1 VKDQIKF
8 EGNIVDTSK
17 RKPDLMGA
25 PGAQTDGAK
34 RILAHLEH
42 GARLPV
48 SKPARAARWA
58 IDGWTLGLGLLLL
71 AMCGIAWLMHEKS
84 ASPSGFKASYSST
97 RTSPRHERKDEHI
110 QASTRLERALLDPGE
125 VIIEPA
131 ELPAAIVNDPAAQR
145 MQNRTETQAMT
156 GPRAIGPTG
165 YTPLDAVA
173 STPTPGPA
181 TLPVET
187 ARAASASASNGA
199 VGKYNSS
206 IKTASAATARATP
219 AATAASRDKAA
230 APANDTDVA
239 LLTALVAHA
248 GKPAVVAPERSR
260 DIVERRDGDSTT
272 DLLARCKQLGLI
284 EGMLCRSRI
293 CSGRW
298 ESDATCRAPAN

>member
-1 VKDQIKF
+1 M
-8 EGNIVDTSK
+8 GTS
-17 RKPDLMGA
+17 
-25 PGAQTDGAK
+25 GAQTDGAK

-42 GARLPV
+42 GARLPA
-48 SKPARAARWA
+48 SKPARATGWV

-71 AMCGIAWLMHEKS
+71 AMCGIAWLMHEKN

-97 RTSPRHERKDEHI
+97 RTSPRHERKDEHMRE
-110 QASTRLERALLDPGE
+110 STRLESALLEPGE

-131 ELPAAIVNDPAAQR
+131 ELPAAIVNDPATQR
-145 MQNRTETQAMT
+145 MQNRSEQAMT

-165 YTPLDAVA
+165 YTPTASVA
-173 STPTPGPA
+173 STPAPEPA

-187 ARAASASASNGA
+187 ARAASASASTGA
-199 VGKYNSS
+199 VGKYNSNT
-206 IKTASAATARATP
+206 KTASAATARATP
-219 AATAASRDKAA
+219 ATTAASRDKAA

-260 DIVERRDGDSTT
+260 DIVERREGDSTA

>member
-1 VKDQIKF
+1 
-8 EGNIVDTSK
+8 
-17 RKPDLMGA
+17 MGT
-25 PGAQTDGAK
+25 PGAQANGAK

-42 GARLPV
+42 GPRLPA
-48 SKPARAARWA
+48 SKPVRDAKWA

-84 ASPSGFKASYSST
+84 AAPSGFKASYGST

-110 QASTRLERALLDPGE
+110 RASTRLDSAMLEPGE

-131 ELPAAIVNDPAAQR
+131 ELPAAIVNDPATQR
-145 MQNRTETQAMT
+145 MQNRSEQAMT
-156 GPRAIGPTG
+156 GPRVIGPTA
-165 YTPLDAVA
+165 YTLLNSVA
-173 STPTPGPA
+173 DTPTPAPA
-181 TLPVET
+181 TLPAAT
-187 ARAASASASNGA
+187 ARAASASASTGA
-199 VGKYNSS
+199 VGKYTSNAHNANA
-206 IKTASAATARATP
+206 TTARATP
-219 AATAASRDKAA
+219 ATAVVAAAASRDKAA

-260 DIVERRDGDSTT
+260 DIVERRDGDSTAE
-272 DLLARCKQLGLI
+272 LLARCKQLGLI

-298 ESDATCRAPAN
+298 DSDATCRVPAN

>member
-1 VKDQIKF
+1 
-8 EGNIVDTSK
+8 
-17 RKPDLMGA
+17 MGT

-42 GARLPV
+42 GARLPA

-84 ASPSGFKASYSST
+84 SPAGFKASYSST
-97 RTSPRHERKDEHI
+97 RASPRHERKDGHP
-110 QASTRLERALLDPGE
+110 QASARLASAQLEPGE
-125 VIIEPA
+125 VIIEPL
-131 ELPAAIVNDPAAQR
+131 ELPAAIVNDPAPPRA
-145 MQNRTETQAMT
+145 QNRYETRATT
-156 GPRAIGPTG
+156 GPRVIGPTT
-165 YTPLDAVA
+165 YTPPDSVA

-181 TLPVET
+181 TLPAET
-187 ARAASASASNGA
+187 ASAPAPAGTGA
-199 VGKYNSS
+199 IGKYNSGT
-206 IKTASAATARATP
+206 KTASAAAARATP
-219 AATAASRDKAA
+219 ATAAASRDKAA

-248 GKPAVVAPERSR
+248 GKPVVVAPERSR
-260 DIVERRDGDSTT
+260 DIVERRDGDSTD

-298 ESDATCRAPAN
+298 ESDATCRAPAL